1 MEHTEAVVRIG
12 LSKLGSSLKLR
23 SFALA
28 AALLALVGWSRRAA
42 AVPNLS
48 LQQELDGSNLNGG
61 QFGWS
66 VGLGANTVVVSAP
79 SVSNSAGAVYS
90 FTQNGTQWSLN
101 DTILGAA
108 TELLG
113 DSVATSGNNLFVGA
127 PGTGGANN
135 RVYVY
140 TRTSSTSQ
148 WVQSQ
153 ILTSHDAASGDFF
166 GFSMGLASNTLLV
179 GAPDKNST
187 GAAYVFVNVGG
198 TWQEQTELLPSGLQ
212 ASDGFGEA
220 VALSSDGNTA
230 LVGAPGFTH
239 ARTGAYFFSRNG
251 STWTLV
257 QRVTVGQPADAF
269 GTSVALSSSTA
280 FVAAPLKNSNSGAV
294 YPYLLNSGTWVQLTE
309 VDGASGEQFGTS
321 VAFDGSTALVG
332 AVGSSKA
339 YVVASTSP
347 GIWSQQQS
355 LSGRS
360 GFGQAVAFAAGTNF
374 TALVG
379 ATLNGVA
386 NDPGAAYVFV
396 PSVSSA
402 PALGGPGPVMLLAIG
417 LGGAWLLV
425 QHRRRRASA

>member
-1 MEHTEAVVRIG
+1 LKVR
-12 LSKLGSSLKLR
+12 SLV
-23 SFALA
+23 LA
-28 AALLALVGWSRRAA
+28 ATLLALVGWPRRAGA

-48 LQQELDGSNLNGG
+48 LQQELDGANFNGG

-66 VGLGANTVVVSAP
+66 VALGANTVIVGAP

-90 FTQNGTQWSLN
+90 FTQSGAQWSLN

-108 TELLG
+108 SELLG
-113 DSVATSGNNLFVGA
+113 DSVATSGNNLLVGA

-135 RVYVY
+135 RVYFY
-140 TRTSSTSQ
+140 TRTSGTSP
-148 WVQSQ
+148 WVQTQ
-153 ILTSHDAASGDFF
+153 TLTSHDATSGDFF
-166 GFSMGLASNTLLV
+166 GFSIALASNTLLV

-198 TWQEQTELLPSGLQ
+198 TWQEQQELLPSGLQ
-212 ASDGFGEA
+212 ASDGVGEA
-220 VALSSDGNTA
+220 VALSADGNTA
-230 LVGAPGFTH
+230 LLGAPGFTH
-239 ARTGAYFFSRNG
+239 ARSGAYFFSRNA

-257 QRVTVGQPADAF
+257 QRVTAGQPTDAF
-269 GTSVALSSSTA
+269 GTSVALSGSTA
-280 FVAAPLKNSNSGAV
+280 FVGAPSKNSSAGAV

-339 YVVASTSP
+339 YLVTSTSP
-347 GIWSQQQS
+347 GIWSRQQA

-360 GFGQAVAFAAGTNF
+360 GFGQAVAFNAGTNF

-379 ATLNGVA
+379 ATLNGMTG
-386 NDPGAAYVFV
+386 DPGAAYIFG
-396 PSVSSA
+396 PGVSSA
-402 PALGGPGPVMLLAIG
+402 PALGGPGPVMLLGIG
-417 LGGAWLLV
+417 LGGVGLLV
-425 QHRRRRASA
+425 QHRRRRAST